1 MEGSG
6 QPPERGSGDPS
17 QHMPPPSSSEQPT
30 AANVPPPADAPPP
43 PPPPGG
49 PPHGYSVPQGFTNWP
64 AGARLTVP
72 GNAEWALWF
81 CVEIVFA
88 IIWAASDQV
97 GASEFVIASAIITFA
112 YLISRGIAKASRVLE
127 Q

>member
-1 MEGSG
+1 MEGSHAPRARLG
-6 QPPERGSGDPS
+6 RSLAPHAPAASLRPAPD
-17 QHMPPPSSSEQPT
+17 QPT
-30 AANVPPPADAPPP
+30 AAFTPP

-49 PPHGYSVPQGFTNWP
+49 QQPPGYTIPQMNWP
-64 AGARLTVP
+64 AGARMTIP

-81 CVEIVFA
+81 FVEIVFA
-88 IIWAASDQV
+88 IIWAASDSV
-97 GASEFVIASAIITFA
+97 DASQFVLVSALITFA

>member
-6 QPPERGSGDPS
+6 QPPEHGSGDPS
-17 QHMPPPSSSEQPT
+17 HHMPPPASEQPT
-30 AANVPPPADAPPP
+30 QQTAPP

-49 PPHGYSVPQGFTNWP
+49 PPPGYTIPPMNWP

-88 IIWAASDQV
+88 IIWAASDRV
-97 GASEFVIASAIITFA
+97 DASLFVIASSLITFA

>member
-17 QHMPPPSSSEQPT
+17 HHMPPPPPDQPT
-30 AANVPPPADAPPP
+30 TSF
-43 PPPPGG
+43 PPPPGPGEPPPRG
-49 PPHGYSVPQGFTNWP
+49 PQPPGYTIPQMNWP
-64 AGARLTVP
+64 AGARMTIP

-81 CVEIVFA
+81 VVEIVFA
-88 IIWAASDQV
+88 IIWASSDQV
-97 GASEFVIASAIITFA
+97 DAALFVTVTAIVTFA

>member
-6 QPPERGSGDPS
+6 PPPAHGSGDPS
-17 QHMPPPSSSEQPT
+17 HHMPPPPDSEQPT
-30 AANVPPPADAPPP
+30 TPHTPP

-49 PPHGYSVPQGFTNWP
+49 SSAQPGYTIPQMNWP

-81 CVEIVFA
+81 FVEILFA
-88 IIWAASDQV
+88 IIWAASDEV
-97 GASEFVIASAIITFA
+97 GASQFVTVSAIITFA